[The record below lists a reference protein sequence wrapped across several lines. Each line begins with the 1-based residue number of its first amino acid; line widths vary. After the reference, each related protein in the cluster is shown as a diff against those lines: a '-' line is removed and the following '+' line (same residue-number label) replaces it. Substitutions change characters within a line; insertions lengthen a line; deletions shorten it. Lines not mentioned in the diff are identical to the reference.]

1 MASLFYFCFLL
12 RLGALPSHLCVK
24 RLFNAKNNERQTQRR
39 KENHPMLEFTAV
51 SGRIAT
57 MQRPT
62 DRNGFTLVELA
73 VSLVVIG
80 LLIGLGTSM
89 VGPLMSA
96 IKVRESRENL
106 GAAVESINSW
116 AAGNNSLP
124 DTTNITNVVR
134 TPSDAWGRDF
144 IYLYDANLAPATAT
158 KDTICGRKTT
168 RITVRQCLTADC
180 TTTSGTDY
188 VDTHNVVYVV
198 LSKGDDA
205 TIETTAS
212 DAAITASR
220 PFSTGADVRVTLD
233 YNNSDLV
240 RWATLDELRTKVGC
254 QGPQLRIVNN
264 ELPFGYAGVSYPA
277 AGTTLNFSVDGG
289 ATPSV
294 YRWCIEAANATPLP
308 SGLDFS
314 STSPTL
320 PIRVTPTNSCREL
333 AETNWGAA
341 SSLTLST
348 APLTSPYGTIAA
360 GTQGSYS
367 FTVYVRDNNDTSG
380 SNDNIAA
387 KAFVLTINP

>member
-1 MASLFYFCFLL
+1 
-12 RLGALPSHLCVK
+12 
-24 RLFNAKNNERQTQRR
+24 
-39 KENHPMLEFTAV
+39 
-51 SGRIAT
+51 

-116 AAGNNSLP
+116 AAGNNRLP
-124 DTTNITNVVR
+124 QWGDGITDATIDELVEVTRN
-134 TPSDAWGRDF
+134 TADAWGRSF
-144 IYLYDANLAPATAT
+144 IYIYDQNLFAAVPT
-158 KDTICGRKTT
+158 KDTICGRRSTSLKLIDLNTNATIQNVAFAILSLGDDAESNTT
-168 RITVRQCLTADC
+168 L
-180 TTTSGTDY
+180 TSGTLTPGPVNPPKIEASSY
-188 VDTHNVVYVV
+188 V
-198 LSKGDDA
+198 A
-205 TIETTAS
+205 TGN
-212 DAAITASR
+212 AAIVSADTA
-220 PFSTGADVRVTLD
+220 
-233 YNNSDLV
+233 NDLV
-240 RWATLDELRTKVGC
+240 RWATLDELRTKIGC

>member
-1 MASLFYFCFLL
+1 
-12 RLGALPSHLCVK
+12 
-24 RLFNAKNNERQTQRR
+24 
-39 KENHPMLEFTAV
+39 MLEFTAV

-80 LLIGLGTSM
+80 LLIGLGTAM

-116 AAGNNSLP
+116 ASSNNRLP
-124 DTTNITNVVR
+124 DVAGGTSDFKGVVR
-134 TPSDAWGRDF
+134 TPADAWGRDF
-144 IYLYDANLAPATAT
+144 IYLYDCRFASTDSVACPGAAPAIT
-158 KDTICGRKTT
+158 KDTICGRRTT
-168 RITVRQCLTADC
+168 NITLTDHNTGA
-180 TTTSGTDY
+180 SIQ
-188 VDTHNVVYVV
+188 NVVYAVF
-198 LSKGDDA
+198 SQSDDA
-205 TIETTAS
+205 AANSTFSACPPSGTAVSSGPRTATTPVCA
-212 DAAITASR
+212 DTA
-220 PFSTGADVRVTLD
+220 
-233 YNNSDLV
+233 NDLV